1 VIRVNSQSGKG
12 GVAYLLE
19 NSYGVVMPRR
29 LQVEFSGVVQQH
41 TDSVGGEISAQ
52 QIWQLFSQTYLQ
64 RNTPVCYREYHLF
77 EHGKNQGIRLVVD
90 IHGVTQVLTGYGN
103 GPIEAAVNA
112 LHGAGIYVQVRSYEE
127 RSMST
132 PSPQPSPSGRGW
144 NAAEDEG
151 QINVANAQACT
162 FMEMTQQGVTGACYG
177 VGIDSNMISASI
189 KALVSGVNRFGV
201 VEMGAVG

>member
-64 RNTPVCYREYHLF
+64 SNVPVCYREYHLF
-77 EHGKNQGIRLVVD
+77 EQGKNQGIRLVVD

-132 PSPQPSPSGRGW
+132 PSPQRS
-144 NAAEDEG
+144 AAEDEG
-151 QINVANAQACT
+151 QINPINVANAQACT

-201 VEMGAVG
+201 LEMGAVG

>member
-1 VIRVNSQSGKG
+1 SGKG

-41 TDSVGGEISAQ
+41 TDSIGGEISAE

-64 RNTPVCYREYHLF
+64 SNVPVCYREYHLF

-132 PSPQPSPSGRGW
+132 PSPQTSRIV
-144 NAAEDEG
+144 AEDEG
-151 QINVANAQACT
+151 QINIANAQACT

-189 KALVSGVNRFGV
+189 KALVSGVNRTIGQTDFK
-201 VEMGAVG
+201 AVG

>member
-1 VIRVNSQSGKG
+1 M
-12 GVAYLLE
+12 LE

-64 RNTPVCYREYHLF
+64 SNVPVCYREYHLF

-90 IHGVTQVLTGYGN
+90 INGVTQVLTGYGN

-132 PSPQPSPSGRGW
+132 PSPSVRGR

-151 QINVANAQACT
+151 QINIANAQACT
-162 FMEMTQQGVTGACYG
+162 FMEMTQQGITGACYG
-177 VGIDSNMISASI
+177 VGIDNNMISASI
-189 KALVSGVNRFGV
+189 KALVSGVNRTIGQADFK
-201 VEMGAVG
+201 AVG